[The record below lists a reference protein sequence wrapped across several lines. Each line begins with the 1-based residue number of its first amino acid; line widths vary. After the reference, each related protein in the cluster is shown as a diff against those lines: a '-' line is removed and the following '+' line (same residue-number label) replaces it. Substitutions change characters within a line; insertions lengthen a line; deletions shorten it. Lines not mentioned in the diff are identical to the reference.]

1 MVTFRSKN
9 SLELLCIQVEV
20 IAIKFHLANV
30 LLTKLFQ
37 LESKQIISEPKIF
50 REASMG
56 KS

>member
-20 IAIKFHLANV
+20 IAIKFHLADV

-37 LESKQIISEPKIF
+37 SESKQIISEPKIF